1 MADPVFY
8 DLCVHCAPD
17 GKSTREEMAAMA
29 KHLGFGCIA
38 ISNHSNS
45 NLLPKGNSD
54 KGFEILS
61 GVELVAS
68 NPSKLHGLVGKYRSK
83 VDVLAVHGGDE
94 GINRAAVEN
103 PKVDVLLHPGTPK
116 GSGLNHVLA
125 KSASDNN
132 VAIAFDMASLIMLR
146 GGRRVHTLSHF
157 REMLMLARKYDVPF
171 LLTNNASFCYEL
183 RAPREMMALT
193 TLFGMERDEAV
204 MALSE
209 TPAEIIRRNR
219 RGHNFI
225 CEGVEIVVDDLSEME
240 GEDK

>member
-17 GKSTREEMAAMA
+17 GKNTQDEMVAMA
-29 KHLGFGCIA
+29 RHLGFGGIA
-38 ISNHSNS
+38 LSNHSNS
-45 NLLPKGNSD
+45 DPLPKGNSD
-54 KGFEILS
+54 KGFDILR

-103 PKVDVLLHPGTPK
+103 PNVDMLLHPGNPK
-116 GSGLNHVLA
+116 GCGLNHVLA

-132 VAIAFDMASLIMLR
+132 VAIAFDMASLLTLR
-146 GGRRVHTLSHF
+146 GGRRVHSLSHF
-157 REMLMLARKYDVPF
+157 RENLALARKYDVPF
-171 LLTNNASFCYEL
+171 LLTNNASFCYDL
-183 RAPREMMALT
+183 RAPREMMALA
-193 TLFGMERDEAV
+193 TLFGMEHDEAI

-209 TPAEIIRRNR
+209 TPADMIRRIR
-219 RGHNFI
+219 RGRNFI
-225 CEGVEIVVDDLSEME
+225 CEGVEILEDDWSGIEGVD
-240 GEDK
+240 K